1 MSINRL
7 YHSWFREIEQMWA
20 HLRLTQRRNLAYLLV
35 GIYLSKSVAL
45 NAVALKIPGQ
55 AVEVSVQ
62 RRLSR
67 FLGNPAMRVRACY
80 DPLIEPLLA
89 QIGEKGCV
97 RLLVDGTK
105 VGNGHQL
112 LMVALA
118 YRRRA
123 LPVAWTWVKSKRG
136 HSSEYKQRALLAY
149 VHRLIPEEATVLVA
163 GDSEFGGVSVLQL
176 LDQWSWSYALR
187 QKGRYLLCPA
197 GQESWQRCD
206 EIVTQSGQSRWLTQ
220 VSLTQKHA
228 YQINFLAYWKQGEKD
243 PWLLATNLQTAQD
256 AKMLYRTRMW
266 LDEAFGDFK
275 KHGFDLES
283 TRLRHIIRL
292 SRLTLAVVLL
302 YFWLIT
308 FGTQVIK
315 NGKRRLVDRNDRR
328 DLSIF
333 RIGFDMFERCLLNNE
348 PIYIRNVP
356 YLPKLSGS

>member
-67 FLGNPAMRVRACY
+67 FLGNPAIRVRACY

-105 VGNGHQL
+105 VGHGHQL
-112 LMVALA
+112 LMVSVA

-123 LPVAWTWVKSKRG
+123 IPVAWTWVKGSRG
-136 HSSEYKQRALLAY
+136 HSSARKQLALLSHVRGLLPKA
-149 VHRLIPEEATVLVA
+149 VKVLLV
-163 GDSEFGGVSVLQL
+163 GDSEFGAVAVIRQVEKKWHW
-176 LDQWSWSYALR
+176 DYVLR
-187 QKGRYLLCPA
+187 QKASHLVKLPQRSWQAFGALICKA
-197 GQESWQRCD
+197 GQSVWF
-206 EIVTQSGQSRWLTQ
+206 GKGLLTE
-220 VSLTQKHA
+220 KHA
-228 YQINFLAYWKQGEKD
+228 HSVNLLAHWEIGED
-243 PWLLATNLQTAQD
+243 APWLLATNLADRMITLKA
-256 AKMLYRTRMW
+256 YRIRMW
-266 LDEAFGDFK
+266 IEEMFGDLK
-275 KHGFDLES
+275 GHGFDLES
-283 TRLRHIIRL
+283 TRLQHFSKL
-292 SRLTLAVVLL
+292 SRLTFAVVLL
-302 YFWLIT
+302 YFWLVA
-308 FGTQVIK
+308 FGSKIIK
-315 NGKRRLVDRNDRR
+315 SGLRRLVDRNDRR

-333 RIGFDMFERCLLNNE
+333 QIGLRSIERRLTNQQSFTLSFQ
-348 PIYIRNVP
+348 V
-356 YLPKLSGS
+356 YL